1 MNSYLKRKQNVFET
15 IYTEITV
22 LSSVRKYL
30 VYLNTQIAAHSLLIG
45 TSSVHWENM
54 QMVGYT
60 IIHIY
65 SFPHY
70 ITNIITWE
78 LNYMS

>member
-65 SFPHY
+65 SFPRY
-70 ITNIITWE
+70 TTNIITWE

>member
-30 VYLNTQIAAHSLLIG
+30 VCLNTQIAAHSLLIG